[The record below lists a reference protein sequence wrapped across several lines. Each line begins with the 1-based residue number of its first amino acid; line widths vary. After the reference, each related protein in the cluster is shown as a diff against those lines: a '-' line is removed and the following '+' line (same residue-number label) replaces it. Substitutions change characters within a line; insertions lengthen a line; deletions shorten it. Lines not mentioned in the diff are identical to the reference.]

1 MREDLRATR
10 EDPSLAGYEI
20 IGFLDDDPAKNGLYI
35 GSAVVLGPIDGLRQL
50 LGDRAIDEVIVA
62 LPVHCLNK
70 LRGHVLECRRMQ
82 LPVRKVPYIRDML
95 LPSGGISLTDLS
107 VEDLLHRPRIDD
119 GNAEIAAYV
128 RGKRVLVTGAGGS
141 IGSELC
147 RQIARQSPASLVL
160 LGHGENS
167 IFAMHQELLADS
179 PEIAER
185 SHCVIAHVSHRKR
198 MAQVLDQYAPEVVFH
213 AAAHKHVPMMETNC
227 REAVFGNVFGTSSVV
242 EACGNLGVERMV
254 TISTDK
260 AVDPCCIMGATK
272 WLSEE
277 TLLAGADTWKRTSF
291 VTVRFGNVLGSRGS
305 VVPMFHEQIRR
316 GGPVTVTHPDMT
328 RYFMTIPEAVRLV
341 LQAGA
346 VGESGQ
352 LYLLDMG
359 EPVKILEL
367 VKDMICLCGLRPGA
381 DIPIEFTGLRA
392 GERLHERLVSADE
405 RLEKSQW
412 PGLFNVKRC
421 AHFTTAELHSA
432 LTKLQDA
439 ANNGDDQNVRF
450 CLQELV
456 PSFRVEETPAPAQKT
471 ESRAQAVLVDR

>member
-1 MREDLRATR
+1 M
-10 EDPSLAGYEI
+10 
-20 IGFLDDDPAKNGLYI
+20 
-35 GSAVVLGPIDGLRQL
+35 VLGPIDSLRQL
-50 LGDRAIDEVIVA
+50 LGDHAIDEVIVA
-62 LPVHCLNK
+62 FPDDCLST
-70 LRGHVLECRRMQ
+70 LRDHVLECRRMQ

-95 LPSGGISLTDLS
+95 LPGGGISLTDFS
-107 VEDLLHRPRIDD
+107 VEDLLRRRQIEGGKPD
-119 GNAEIAAYV
+119 IAGYV

-147 RQIARQSPASLVL
+147 RQIARQSPASLIL
-160 LGHGENS
+160 LGRGENS
-167 IFAMHQELLADS
+167 IFAIHQELLADY
-179 PEIAER
+179 PETAER

-198 MAQVLDQYAPEVVFH
+198 MAQVLEQYAPQVVFH

-227 REAVFGNVFGTSSVV
+227 QEAVFGNVFGTSSVV
-242 EACGNLGVERMV
+242 EACGRSGVERMV

-272 WLSEE
+272 WLAEE
-277 TLLAGADTWKRTSF
+277 TVLGGAETWKGTSF

-305 VVPMFHEQIRR
+305 MVPLFREQIRR

-346 VGESGQ
+346 IGESGE

-359 EPVKILEL
+359 DPVNVLDL
-367 VKDMICLCGLRPGA
+367 AKDMICLSGLRPGV

-405 RLEKSQW
+405 QINKSRW
-412 PGLFNVKRC
+412 PGLFNVKRG

-439 ANNGDDQNVRF
+439 ASNGDDHQVRL
-450 CLQELV
+450 CLQELA
-456 PSFRVEETPAPAQKT
+456 PTFRCEVAAATARRP
-471 ESRAQAVLVDR
+471 ESRAEAALVDR